1 MENTQYEEIIKN
13 IKSIANVCP
22 QDNFTEQVLSSL
34 PPDQETYYFRLKKLI
49 LSPYKF
55 SIDPEK
61 ALKGLASIKECSL
74 YFFLIGFLYLVLGA
88 VINLG
93 LKNYYHDHVVQKIIS
108 FQPQVSF
115 SIAVILFISSF
126 LLLIDHIRLIKL
138 ARIAIFLYL
147 EIIIIN
153 GLILMFSI
161 GKNIILISVVGLV
174 GASFFMGV
182 FFIKMLQNL
191 PVNQEIQ

>member
-1 MENTQYEEIIKN
+1 MENTQYAEIIRT
-13 IKSIANVCP
+13 IKAIPDVCP
-22 QDNFTEQVLSSL
+22 QDNFTKQVMSSL
-34 PPDQETYYFRLKKLI
+34 PPDHETYYFRMKKLI

-74 YFFLIGFLYLVLGA
+74 YFFFMGFLYLILGA
-88 VINLG
+88 VINWG
-93 LKNYYHDHVVQKIIS
+93 LKNYYHDHFVQKIIG

-115 SIAVILFISSF
+115 AIAVILFISSF

-138 ARIAIFLYL
+138 TRIAIFLYL

-153 GLILMFSI
+153 GLMLMVSI
-161 GKNIILISVVGLV
+161 GKNIILISVIGLV

-182 FFIKMLQNL
+182 FFIKVLQNL
-191 PVNQEIQ
+191 PVNQEMQ

>member
-1 MENTQYEEIIKN
+1 MENTQYDEIIRN
-13 IKSIANVCP
+13 IKAVPNVCP
-22 QDNFTEQVLSSL
+22 KDNLTDKVMSSL
-34 PPDQETYYFRLKKLI
+34 PLDQETYYFRVKKLI
-49 LSPYKF
+49 LSPHKF

-74 YFFLIGFLYLVLGA
+74 YFFLMGFLYSILGA
-88 VINLG
+88 VIYLG
-93 LKNYYHDHVVQKIIS
+93 LKNYYHDHIVQKVIS

-115 SIAVILFISSF
+115 AIAIILFISSF

-138 ARIAIFLYL
+138 AKAAIFLYL

-153 GLILMFSI
+153 GLLLMLSI
-161 GKNIILISVVGLV
+161 GKNIILISVIGLV
-174 GASFFMGV
+174 GASFFAGV

-191 PVNQEIQ
+191 PVNREA